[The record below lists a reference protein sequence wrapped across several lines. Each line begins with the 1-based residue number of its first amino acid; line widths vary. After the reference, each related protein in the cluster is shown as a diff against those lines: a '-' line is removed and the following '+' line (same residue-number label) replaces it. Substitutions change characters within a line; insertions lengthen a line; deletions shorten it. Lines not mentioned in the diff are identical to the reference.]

1 MSQSAMELFC
11 FVFSPLPLFRCRFL
25 FFSVDVAVILPIV
38 HFGTARREMFSN
50 AKYQANAGIEQR

>member
-1 MSQSAMELFC
+1 MELFC